1 MNDGIAETENR
12 VTKMSQEAAD
22 MPNFSAL
29 ANVHDTLSNMGK
41 MRKNKQVNDLAGKL
55 GVDVQPG
62 DVDLGPEELT
72 NTMIQRAS
80 AAGKTEAE
88 INAALA
94 E

>member
-1 MNDGIAETENR
+1 
-12 VTKMSQEAAD
+12 

-41 MRKNKQVNDLAGKL
+41 MRKRKQVNDLAGKL
-55 GVDVQPG
+55 GVAVQPG
-62 DVDLGPEELT
+62 DEDLGPEELT
-72 NTMIQRAS
+72 SAMMQRAS